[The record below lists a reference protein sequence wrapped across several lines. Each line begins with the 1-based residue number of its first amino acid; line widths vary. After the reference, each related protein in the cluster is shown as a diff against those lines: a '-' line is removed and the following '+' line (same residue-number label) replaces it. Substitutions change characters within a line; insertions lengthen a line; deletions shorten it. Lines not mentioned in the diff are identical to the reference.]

1 MPEFLTRLAI
11 NCMEKGL
18 LPDRL
23 VRGGIRRL
31 CADRMREE
39 TASSTS
45 EQEQRTLQFV
55 REMDEA
61 ALAPAP
67 LESNEQHYEIPPEF
81 FLQVLGPHLKYSSG
95 YWPEGINDLA
105 GSEKAGL
112 EETCAH
118 ADLCDGID
126 ILELGCGWGSLTL
139 FMAEKYP
146 ASRITAVSNSADQRR
161 FIEGQAELRG
171 LENVKVITCDM
182 NQFDPGARFKRIV
195 SVEMFEH
202 MRNWRNLLGNIH
214 TWLEPGGRLFIH
226 IFTHRTATYAF
237 ETEGADNWMGRHF
250 FTGGL
255 MPGQDLL
262 LHFLGKLSLIDRW
275 TWPGSHYEKTSN
287 AWILRM
293 DSNREAIL
301 PVLEKTYGRREARR
315 WFYRWRMFFMACA
328 ELFGFR
334 DGEEWQVSHYL
345 MERTG

>member
-1 MPEFLTRLAI
+1 
-11 NCMEKGL
+11 
-18 LPDRL
+18 
-23 VRGGIRRL
+23 
-31 CADRMREE
+31 
-39 TASSTS
+39 
-45 EQEQRTLQFV
+45 
-55 REMDEA
+55 
-61 ALAPAP
+61 
-67 LESNEQHYEIPPEF
+67 
-81 FLQVLGPHLKYSSG
+81 
-95 YWPEGINDLA
+95 
-105 GSEKAGL
+105 
-112 EETCAH
+112 
-118 ADLCDGID
+118 
-126 ILELGCGWGSLTL
+126 
-139 FMAEKYP
+139 
-146 ASRITAVSNSADQRR
+146 
-161 FIEGQAELRG
+161 
-171 LENVKVITCDM
+171 M

-214 TWLEPGGRLFIH
+214 SWLEPGGRLFIH

-237 ETEGADNWMGRHF
+237 ETEGADNWMGRYF

-262 LHFLGKLSLIDRW
+262 LHFLGELSLIDRW

-334 DGEEWQVSHYL
+334 NGEEWQVSHYL